1 MTPFRFE
8 HEFRA
13 PSVAAVLR
21 GYFDPALQ
29 AEQDRASKIR
39 AREVLERE
47 DTADRRVIV
56 TKVFPERQL
65 PAVIRPLVAGPLHYI
80 ERSVWDKRADR
91 IDLDIRPSLL
101 GKRTQIRVVYTV
113 TLVAPGRVH
122 RVCEG
127 DATVEVALIGG
138 RVERSIIE
146 DMADTLPKV
155 AACTQA
161 WLDAGRDVADRTDST
176 GR

>member
-13 PSVAAVLR
+13 PSVAVIFEA
-21 GYFDPALQ
+21 YFDAALQ
-29 AEQDRASKIR
+29 AQQDLASKIR
-39 AREVLERE
+39 AREVIERE
-47 DTADRRVIV
+47 ETADHRIVV

-65 PAVIRPLVAGPLHYI
+65 PAVVRPLVSGPLHYV
-80 ERSVWDKRADR
+80 ERTVWDKHADR
-91 IDLDIRPSLL
+91 MDLDIRPSLL
-101 GKRTQIRVVYTV
+101 GKRTQIRVAYTV
-113 TLVAPGRVH
+113 AQIAPGRVL

-146 DMADTLPKV
+146 DMAETLPRV

-161 WLDAGRDVADRTDST
+161 WLDARSGL
-176 GR
+176 